1 MIEGFGLAL
10 VDILLNVPGKI
21 ILNQKHVVSAE
32 MLQIGGVIPT
42 ALIFLSR
49 LGLNCSFHSSATQ
62 DSLGKLIDN
71 FLVSEKVNFEPIWKT
86 GATPTAAVVVEQST
100 GKRTGFY
107 HLGAFADLTIKDVET
122 IKFAEN
128 SKFLLID
135 AHNFDCSQA
144 LVKKARSQGLIVLL
158 DLGSYKKSAEKLIP
172 LVDVVFVPEVFRQ
185 TIAPGQ
191 DPAQVAQKLQR
202 QGPKICVVTMG
213 EQGSYIASEGQ
224 VFHQPAFKVKA
235 IDTNDAGDVFMGGFA
250 YGLAKNW
257 PLPKTAQFAAAAAAI
272 TCTKFGKIQAMPK
285 SEREIFS
292 FMKSS
297 DTYKEGKSLIS
308 LVNPLITAS
317 RPRVAS
323 P

>member
-1 MIEGFGLAL
+1 M
-10 VDILLNVPGKI
+10 
-21 ILNQKHVVSAE
+21 
-32 MLQIGGVIPT
+32 
-42 ALIFLSR
+42 
-49 LGLNCSFHSSATQ
+49 
-62 DSLGKLIDN
+62 
-71 FLVSEKVNFEPIWKT
+71 
-86 GATPTAAVVVEQST
+86 
-100 GKRTGFY
+100 
-107 HLGAFADLTIKDVET
+107 
-122 IKFAEN
+122 
-128 SKFLLID
+128 LID